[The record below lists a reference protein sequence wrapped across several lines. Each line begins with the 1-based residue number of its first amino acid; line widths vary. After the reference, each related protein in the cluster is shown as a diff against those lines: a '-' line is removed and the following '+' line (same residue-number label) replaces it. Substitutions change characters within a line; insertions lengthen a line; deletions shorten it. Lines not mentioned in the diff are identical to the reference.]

1 MAEEA
6 AGGSDDSC
14 GRSASGGVAITEVG
28 ICDSAALGAFEFL
41 ENNPISPLLHFH
53 FSTAN
58 SAHAAFPCTTSARPL
73 RLRLISA
80 FGARITTGTPKLIA
94 PMAFLKSLGI
104 IQEIFRPSDFSTSSG
119 AMSQPFFT

>member
-6 AGGSDDSC
+6 AGGSEDSC
-14 GRSASGGVAITEVG
+14 GRRASGGVAITEVG
-28 ICDSAALGAFEFL
+28 ICDSGAFGAFEFL

-53 FSTAN
+53 SPLQIRLQ
-58 SAHAAFPCTTSARPL
+58 AAFPCTTSARPL
-73 RLRLISA
+73 GLRLISA
-80 FGARITTGTPKLIA
+80 LGARITTGTPKLIA